1 MRVVVQKVYKFEELS
16 TEVQTKVV
24 DRYRYMY
31 VDSVDWWNYTCEDF
45 MYTLLHE
52 YGFNADED
60 SVSFSLDDADKGA
73 GFTGTFD
80 IIEYAI
86 KIAKHFDTEDH
97 ISDDVLDEIRKY
109 GEVRVSQNSWNC
121 TAPRE
126 WNTYI
131 ELLIDGIPMEEDE
144 KYAAF
149 VDALESWRKEECQHL
164 YENTQDAYE
173 YYTCDNYIRIIKK
186 LSELPAEQVVA
197 AFVYDNLTECGIEE
211 GLYAA
216 KHRKIGWVKKEDGN
230 YIHSLKELCMWVLS
244 SRFFTEVPTT
254 IIESVD
260 IEEFGIHLLEGN
272 TLFLYDDDK
281 KRVRTH
287 TGQYYIHNNLILY
300 HLGM

>member
-173 YYTCDNYIRIIKK
+173 YYTCDNYIRT
-186 LSELPAEQVVA
+186 EL
-197 AFVYDNLTECGIEE
+197 EE
-211 GLYAA
+211 ENYEFLA
-216 KHRKIGWVKKEDGN
+216 DGTD
-230 YIHSLKELCMWVLS
+230 
-244 SRFFTEVPTT
+244 F
-254 IIESVD
+254 
-260 IEEFGIHLLEGN
+260 
-272 TLFLYDDDK
+272 
-281 KRVRTH
+281 
-287 TGQYYIHNNLILY
+287 
-300 HLGM
+300 

>member
-86 KIAKHFDTEDH
+86 KIAKHFDTEDD

-173 YYTCDNYIRIIKK
+173 YYTCDNYIRT
-186 LSELPAEQVVA
+186 EL
-197 AFVYDNLTECGIEE
+197 EE
-211 GLYAA
+211 ENYEFLA
-216 KHRKIGWVKKEDGN
+216 DGTD
-230 YIHSLKELCMWVLS
+230 
-244 SRFFTEVPTT
+244 F
-254 IIESVD
+254 
-260 IEEFGIHLLEGN
+260 
-272 TLFLYDDDK
+272 
-281 KRVRTH
+281 
-287 TGQYYIHNNLILY
+287 
-300 HLGM
+300 